1 MTRRFACLPL
11 FLLAAS
17 FAVAGEKSE
26 SEEGFTPIFDGKTLE
41 GWVGSVKGYG
51 VEDGNLVCLKE
62 GGGNLYTEKEYQDFV
77 LRFEF
82 KLEENANNGLGIRA
96 PLEGDAAFVGME
108 LQILDNEGPAYKD
121 QLAEYQYHGSVYGV
135 VPAKRG
141 FLKPVGEWNEQEVT
155 LKGRDIKVVLNGETI
170 VDANLDKALKDGKTI
185 DGREHPGLKKETG
198 HIGFLGHGSRIE
210 FRNLRIKDL
219 SE

>member
-1 MTRRFACLPL
+1 MLRVAVCSV
-11 FLLAAS
+11 LLS
-17 FAVAGEKSE
+17 LAVPIAAGEKTA
-26 SEEGFTPIFDGKTLE
+26 SEEGFVPLFDGKTLE
-41 GWVGSVKGYG
+41 GWIGSVQGYA
-51 VEDGNLVCLKE
+51 VEDGNLICIKE
-62 GGGNLYTEKEYQDFV
+62 KGGNLYTEKEYADFV
-77 LRFEF
+77 LRFDF

-108 LQILDNEGPAYKD
+108 LQILDNEGPAFKD
-121 QLAEYQYHGSVYGV
+121 KLAEYQYHGSVYGV

-170 VDANLDKALKDGKTI
+170 VEANLDEALKDGKTI
-185 DGREHPGLKKETG
+185 DGREHPGLENKTG
-198 HIGFLGHGSRIE
+198 HIGFLGHGSRVE

-219 SE
+219 SQ